1 MKISDPGKRQERVGP
16 LHEGR
21 ELHLLNVDWKA
32 TENEIREAFSRY
44 GKVEKVRIPRDVGG
58 KSKGFA
64 FVVFSNKVMISSR
77 SWLGSR
83 ALIHLNRTR
92 LPPPLI

>member
-21 ELHLLNVDWKA
+21 ELHLHNVDWKA
-32 TENEIREAFSRY
+32 TEDEISEAFSRY

-64 FVVFSNKVMISSR
+64 FVVFSNKVGLFQSWSR
-77 SWLGSR
+77 SR
-83 ALIHLNRTR
+83 MLIHLNRTR
-92 LPPPLI
+92 PPPPLI

>member
-21 ELHLLNVDWKA
+21 ELHLSNVDWKV
-32 TENEIREAFSRY
+32 TEDDISQVFSNY
-44 GKVEKVRIPRDVGG
+44 GEVEKVRLPRAVGG

-64 FVVFSNKVMISSR
+64 FVVFSTKVGIS
-77 SWLGSR
+77 
-83 ALIHLNRTR
+83 
-92 LPPPLI
+92 

>member
-21 ELHLLNVDWKA
+21 ELHLHNVDWKA
-32 TENEIREAFSRY
+32 TEDEITEAFSRY
-44 GKVEKVRIPRDVGG
+44 GKVEKVRIPRNVGG

-64 FVVFSNKVMISSR
+64 FVVFSNKVGLFR
-77 SWLGSR
+77 SWPHSR
-83 ALIHLNRTR
+83 LLIHLNRKR
-92 LPPPLI
+92 PPPPLI

>member
-1 MKISDPGKRQERVGP
+1 MKISDPGKRQERIGP

-64 FVVFSNKVMISSR
+64 FVVFSNKVIISYR

-92 LPPPLI
+92 PTPPLI

>member
-32 TENEIREAFSRY
+32 TEDEIREAFSRY

-64 FVVFSNKVMISSR
+64 FVVFSNQVSFSR

-92 LPPPLI
+92 PPPPLI

>member
-32 TENEIREAFSRY
+32 TEAEIREAFSRY

-64 FVVFSNKVMISSR
+64 FVVFSNKVISFSR
-77 SWLGSR
+77 SWLGCR

-92 LPPPLI
+92 PPPPLI

>member
-21 ELHLLNVDWKA
+21 ELHLRNVDWKA
-32 TENEIREAFSRY
+32 TEDEIKEAFSKY

-64 FVVFSNKVMISSR
+64 FVVFTNKVSLFR
-77 SWLGSR
+77 S
-83 ALIHLNRTR
+83 
-92 LPPPLI
+92 